1 MPAAVQLD
9 ILRISPVEELFMNL
23 SNSCARILL
32 VMALFAAAIAISSA
46 ALYGQEDSWQV
57 IRADY
62 GFGNRR
68 TDVTVLIRD
77 LLSRGGV
84 NGRIAVNN
92 QTMGGD
98 PAVGKDKS
106 LRIFAR
112 NRNNQDHEFD
122 YGEDGFVPVSIFVV
136 PRDGMR
142 GNDRDGRE
150 RDEHH
155 DDRGGLFSERNR
167 DARQNLSIVR
177 GFYGVQGRTVN
188 VTDILKRMVRDGALT
203 VNVSNRSLGGDP
215 AVGADKM
222 LIVVYSSQGKEQ
234 ATAVAEGT
242 TLTIP

>member
-122 YGEDGFVPVSIFVV
+122 YGEDGFIPVSMFVI
-136 PRDGMR
+136 PRDGAR
-142 GNDRDGRE
+142 GNDRDG
-150 RDEHH
+150 
-155 DDRGGLFSERNR
+155 
-167 DARQNLSIVR
+167 RQNLSIVR